1 MVPARSNPFGDNV
14 FAYQVIFRQ
23 VDASS
28 KSASPLAAMESFR
41 AAAASGKLDNFTV
54 AVKIGGEIIFD
65 RSRSTR
71 VPEADPPQSPAFP
84 SWGIALV
91 AVAALTA
98 FVTYALCRKD
108 RSKASQNAVQSV
120 SRTRSGDSAIDF
132 APTAAHDSHL
142 SKDPGQAAVEVRFM
156 FTLDKDWPALLQ
168 PTTVLTEQSLCRRS
182 HGRRRAL
189 LINNSGT

>member
-28 KSASPLAAMESFR
+28 KSASLLAAKESFR

-65 RSRSTR
+65 RSRSTK
-71 VPEADPPQSPAFP
+71 VPEADPPQSSAFP

-91 AVAALTA
+91 AGVALIA

-108 RSKASQNAVQSV
+108 RSLWNRIALFVAATPTPTSSNVEIHKASQNAVQSSVHTPTDVGALNAVV
-120 SRTRSGDSAIDF
+120 SQTRSGNTAIDS
-132 APTAAHDSHL
+132 APTASYN
-142 SKDPGQAAVEVRFM
+142 PRAVYCV
-156 FTLDKDWPALLQ
+156 
-168 PTTVLTEQSLCRRS
+168 
-182 HGRRRAL
+182 
-189 LINNSGT
+189 

>member
-14 FAYQVIFRQ
+14 FAYQVFFRQ
-23 VDASS
+23 LDASL

-65 RSRSTR
+65 RSRSTK

-91 AVAALTA
+91 AVVALTA
-98 FVTYALCRKD
+98 FVTYALCQNDHRLWNWIALFVAAIPTLSNIETHPAK
-108 RSKASQNAVQSV
+108 QNALNVQSSTHTPTDVGTPNAVV
-120 SRTRSGDSAIDF
+120 SRTRSGNTAIDF
-132 APTAAHDSHL
+132 APTAAHDPHL
-142 SKDPGQAAVEVRFM
+142 SKDPGQAAV
-156 FTLDKDWPALLQ
+156 
-168 PTTVLTEQSLCRRS
+168 
-182 HGRRRAL
+182 
-189 LINNSGT
+189 

>member
-28 KSASPLAAMESFR
+28 NSASPLAAMESFR

-91 AVAALTA
+91 AVVALMA

-108 RSKASQNAVQSV
+108 RELWNRIALFFVAATPTSSNIEIHKAPQNAVLNSFHAPTYDGLPNAVV
-120 SRTRSGDSAIDF
+120 SRTRSGDTAIDV
-132 APTAAHDSHL
+132 APTAAHYPHAVYS
-142 SKDPGQAAVEVRFM
+142 SEPRIAADV
-156 FTLDKDWPALLQ
+156 
-168 PTTVLTEQSLCRRS
+168 
-182 HGRRRAL
+182 
-189 LINNSGT
+189 

>member
-23 VDASS
+23 VDESS
-28 KSASPLAAMESFR
+28 KSALPLAAMESFR

-91 AVAALTA
+91 AVVALTA

-108 RSKASQNAVQSV
+108 RRLWNRIALFVAATPTPTSSNAETRKTSQNAVQSSVHTPIDDGLPNAVV
-120 SRTRSGDSAIDF
+120 SQTRSGDTAIEI
-132 APTAAHDSHL
+132 APTAAPDSHL
-142 SKDPGQAAVEVRFM
+142 SRDPGQAAV
-156 FTLDKDWPALLQ
+156 
-168 PTTVLTEQSLCRRS
+168 
-182 HGRRRAL
+182 
-189 LINNSGT
+189 

>member
-28 KSASPLAAMESFR
+28 KSASPLAAMMESFR

-91 AVAALTA
+91 AVVALTA
-98 FVTYALCRKD
+98 FATYALCRKD
-108 RSKASQNAVQSV
+108 HRLWNRIALFVAATPTPTSDDGLPNAVV
-120 SRTRSGDSAIDF
+120 SQTRSGDTAIDF

-142 SKDPGQAAVEVRFM
+142 SRDPAQAAV
-156 FTLDKDWPALLQ
+156 
-168 PTTVLTEQSLCRRS
+168 
-182 HGRRRAL
+182 
-189 LINNSGT
+189 